1 MRNWKVGE
9 GNLAEG
15 ARGGSRK
22 SSADPGKPNSAKTE
36 QIILFRISGH
46 LFAISSASVQ
56 EVRSA
61 DSMSGAATEIN
72 APGLRK
78 VRRVLRRGDR
88 SLFMVNGAMHFGL
101 HAAAGALLLVLRK
114 TRTALLIDGIEK
126 MATMTRLQ
134 ALPLSF
140 CHEERRWYRGLT
152 ALDQTVVPVTHP
164 EGFLSPEEL
173 ALLDEALLHAAK
185 NVTQDLEGT

>member
-1 MRNWKVGE
+1 MR
-9 GNLAEG
+9 LATPVK
-15 ARGGSRK
+15 AS
-22 SSADPGKPNSAKTE
+22 PAKTE
-36 QIILFRISGH
+36 QIILFRVSGQ

-61 DSMSGAATEIN
+61 DSMSGAATDIS

-78 VRRVLRRGDR
+78 VRHVLRRGDR
-88 SLFMVNGAMHFGL
+88 SLFIVNGAMHFGL
-101 HAAAGALLLVLRK
+101 HAAEGALLFVLRK

-140 CHEERRWYRGLT
+140 CHEERQWYRGLT
-152 ALDQTVVPVTHP
+152 ALDLTVVPVVRP

-173 ALLDEALLHAAK
+173 ALLDAALLQAD
-185 NVTQDLEGT
+185 VTASEDLEGTNSAQ

>member
-1 MRNWKVGE
+1 MR
-9 GNLAEG
+9 LA
-15 ARGGSRK
+15 APVKHS
-22 SSADPGKPNSAKTE
+22 PVKTE
-36 QIILFRISGH
+36 QIILFRVSGQ

-61 DSMSGAATEIN
+61 DSMSGAATEIS

-78 VRRVLRRGDR
+78 VRHVVRRGDR
-88 SLFMVNGAMHFGL
+88 SLFIVNGAMHFGL
-101 HAAAGALLLVLRK
+101 HVAEGALLFVLRK

-126 MATMTRLQ
+126 MTSMTRLQ

-140 CHEERRWYRGLT
+140 CHEERKWYRGLT
-152 ALDQTVVPVTHP
+152 ALDQTVVPVVHP

-173 ALLDEALLHAAK
+173 ALLDAALLQADNFAAEG
-185 NVTQDLEGT
+185 LEETDSAQ